1 MTTKCK
7 YYYCLFSF
15 SIFYSH
21 LWNRD
26 FYFLLCPASHSF
38 PYIKKR
44 VPVVYHK
51 DEELSPVEVAVEDM
65 KAKVIELNEVV
76 NQPARD
82 IKKLQLKLQGA
93 VSVQVNAGP
102 LAYAEA
108 FLAADKRSKYRHDR
122 IGALQE
128 HFRLIALNPVFTFL
142 ILSNTRENQKTS
154 R

>member
-1 MTTKCK
+1 
-7 YYYCLFSF
+7 
-15 SIFYSH
+15 
-21 LWNRD
+21 
-26 FYFLLCPASHSF
+26 
-38 PYIKKR
+38 
-44 VPVVYHK
+44 VYHK